1 MLVLL
6 LFGNHCSNPGVGEC
20 EMGVF
25 SLLFF
30 RSEVTF
36 LDYVSLEIFGF
47 CLLLG
52 FQQAPGV
59 HRLLFLDLMK

>member
-1 MLVLL
+1 
-6 LFGNHCSNPGVGEC
+6 
-20 EMGVF
+20 MGVF